1 MEIKQEN
8 MYISQKTGY
17 NKNTI
22 TMICQ
27 DQNTKY
33 KIEKRNG
40 FELGIISTE
49 SSEKV
54 RLTEEQGKQRK
65 RDWQTERDKEGGDR

>member
-1 MEIKQEN
+1 

>member
-40 FELGIISTE
+40 FEMG
-49 SSEKV
+49 EKV
-54 RLTEEQGKQRK
+54 RQTEKQGKQRN
-65 RDWQTERDKEGGDR
+65 RD